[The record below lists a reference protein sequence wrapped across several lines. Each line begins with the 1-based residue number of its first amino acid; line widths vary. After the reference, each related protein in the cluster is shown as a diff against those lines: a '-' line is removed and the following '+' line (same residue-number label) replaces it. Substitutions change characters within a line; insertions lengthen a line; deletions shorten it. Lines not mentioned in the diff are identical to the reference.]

1 MKTTL
6 LFITLFLISISSIA
20 QPNNNR
26 IKSLKI
32 AFITEKL
39 NLTANEA
46 QQFWPVYNDFEETMS
61 KIKFEDLRRIRHE
74 IKQNYET
81 LSDAKANELLDRLI
95 KAENELHNAKIEFTE
110 KLKKNLSPQKIILLK
125 VTEEEFN
132 RKILEEM
139 KKRRQG
145 RMKKNRP

>member
-6 LFITLFLISISSIA
+6 LYITLFLLSVNSIA
-20 QPNNNR
+20 QPNNDR

-32 AFITEKL
+32 AFITERL
-39 NLTANEA
+39 NLTENEA
-46 QQFWPVYNDFEETMS
+46 QQFWPVYNNFEENMY
-61 KIKFEDLRRIRHE
+61 KIRFEDLRRIRHE
-74 IKQNYET
+74 IKQNHET
-81 LSDAKANELLDRLI
+81 LSDAKANELLDRMI
-95 KAENELHNAKIEFTE
+95 NAENELHNAKIQLTE
-110 KLKKNLSPQKIILLK
+110 KLKKILSPQKIILLK

-139 KKRRQG
+139 KKRRQE